1 MQKTVNKTA
10 GEIDA
15 DNEIKVN
22 EDESNKRDSKNEKRR
37 ISKQLT
43 ALISVTAAML
53 ILNFIAWRSTSFC
66 DFYAAH
72 IFPLWG
78 QTYGR
83 LTSLLPF
90 SFGEILIMIAVF
102 GIPLSLIAM
111 MILLILLKGKR
122 KKIAKVFGFVYGWII
137 AFVLTTETLNC
148 FILYHCSSFAELNGI
163 TVTEHTDAQLE
174 ALGDRIVDE
183 LNGLSEQVPRDAD
196 GRFML
201 TADLDGTAG
210 NAMADLSEEFK
221 NLDGYYVRPKS
232 IMCSFFMSQMD
243 LMGIYFPFS
252 MEANY
257 NDDMFKAKL
266 PNTVC
271 HELAHTKGYIQE
283 DEANFIAFIACDRSD
298 NVEYRYS
305 GYLSALTQVRNKI
318 FEYASDEKKSEFDS
332 RISSKVWA
340 DISANWDYWDSVKE
354 AEDTVFDSEK
364 VSEVSDKAMETSLQ
378 LNGVEDGKKSYGRMV
393 DLMLNYYYS
402 EDK

>member
-15 DNEIKVN
+15 NNEIKTN
-22 EDESNKRDSKNEKRR
+22 EEKSDKRDSKNEKRR

-53 ILNFIAWRSTSFC
+53 ILNFIAWQSTAFC